1 MNAQGGLER
10 EPQPEQ
16 TDIGLSITG
25 LADVVAKGRSDMGNA
40 HQLAPMEI
48 AVLGGL
54 LSAEE
59 RTVSEIAQTFPVS
72 PSRISRVVSRLVG
85 MGLMRRRRKRSDR
98 RVVRLILTPAG
109 RELAQDLHDRAKA
122 YDDQL
127 FEGISEAEK
136 QCFVSTTSKILDNFA
151 RLSNRR
157 R

>member
-1 MNAQGGLER
+1 MSVQGGLER

-16 TDIGLSITG
+16 TDIGLSIAG
-25 LADVVAKGRSDMGNA
+25 LTEVVAKGKLDMGNA
-40 HQLAPMEI
+40 HRLAPMEI

-72 PSRISRVVSRLVG
+72 PSRISRVVSRLVER
-85 MGLMRRRRKRSDR
+85 GLMRRRRMRGDR
-98 RVVRLILTPAG
+98 RIVRLMLTPAG
-109 RELAQDLHDRAKA
+109 RELAQDLQDRAKA

-136 QCFVSTTSKILDNFA
+136 RCFVSTTSKILNNFA
-151 RLSNRR
+151 RLSTRR

>member
-1 MNAQGGLER
+1 MRVQEDVER
-10 EPQPEQ
+10 EPQPER
-16 TDIGLSITG
+16 TDIGLSIAG
-25 LADVVAKGRSDMGNA
+25 LVDVVAKGRSDMRNA
-40 HQLAPMEI
+40 RQLAPMEI

-59 RTVSEIAQTFPVS
+59 RTVSDIAQTFPVS

-85 MGLMRRRRKRSDR
+85 MGLMRRRRMRSDR
-98 RVVRLILTPAG
+98 RVVRLVLTPAG
-109 RELAQDLHDRAKA
+109 RELAQDLQDRAKA

-127 FEGISEAEK
+127 FEGITEAEK
-136 QCFVSTTSKILDNFA
+136 RCFVSTTSKILENFA